1 MSPMMELATIVAVY
15 IVAALAIVTVLLLL
29 FHAIQDWFNGLD
41 DIPKSD
47 DHGQAD

>member
-1 MSPMMELATIVAVY
+1 MTPMMELATIVAVY
-15 IVAALAIVTVLLLL
+15 IVAALATVTVLLLL

-47 DHGQAD
+47 NHGKTN

>member
-1 MSPMMELATIVAVY
+1 MSPVMELATIVAVY
-15 IVAALAIVTVLLLL
+15 IVAALATVTVLLLL